1 MFERKGI
8 IFMTQAAAIAAIYV
22 VLTFVFA
29 PISFGEVQVRIS
41 EALCILPIFTPA
53 AIPGLY
59 IGCFLG
65 NLLSGASVFD
75 VIFGSLATLIGA
87 LGTYYLRHKKPV
99 EAAIPPILSN
109 AFIIPFILRYAYQVT
124 LPIWTMILSVGAGEV
139 LSVAGLGLLLYA
151 VLEPNKKV
159 VFRQ

>member
-8 IFMTQAAAIAAIYV
+8 LFMTQAAAIAAIYV

-87 LGTYYLRHKKPV
+87 FGTYYLRYKKPV
-99 EAAIPPILSN
+99 VAAIPPILSN
-109 AFIIPFILRYAYQVT
+109 AFIVPFILRYAYQVA
-124 LPIWTMILSVGAGEV
+124 LPIWIMMLSVGAGEV